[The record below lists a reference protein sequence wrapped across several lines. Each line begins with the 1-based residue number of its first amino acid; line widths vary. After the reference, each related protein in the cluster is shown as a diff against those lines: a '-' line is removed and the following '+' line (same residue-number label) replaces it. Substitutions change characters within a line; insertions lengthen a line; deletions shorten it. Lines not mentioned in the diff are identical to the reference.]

1 MVSVGPSVVAL
12 CPFASQAPFHVQLL
26 PRAERARFEDD
37 GPTGADT
44 LHDVS
49 ARGWRPWAR
58 PPPVWVRTAPPGATA
73 FCWRIEIVPAAG
85 PAGGLEA
92 GAGVHL
98 TRAGAGGGGG
108 EAARRRACPLACAPM
123 PPSPRPIPAFAAQ
136 TPQEPRPYGR
146 WGQALTERFHEA
158 ARALE
163 SEEDLGEPGEVVW
176 FPDRTWGGR
185 TYVPAT
191 ASTSTGFELFGYVSY
206 TREHEGAQAEAFTA
220 SVDWTD
226 ETAEANPDWSLDL
239 SDQEIG
245 EWRGPDGQRGVITL
259 VWGVSLV
266 ANGAVATA
274 ELGPATTDQC
284 VLVDDRFT
292 LVSLD
297 DYVGDLLEIRLYGQK
312 GAELAR
318 ESLYEDD

>member
-1 MVSVGPSVVAL
+1 MHLSSL
-12 CPFASQAPFHVQLL
+12 APEEAAARL
-26 PRAERARFEDD
+26 RERA
-37 GPTGADT
+37 A
-44 LHDVS
+44 L
-49 ARGWRPWAR
+49 
-58 PPPVWVRTAPPGATA
+58 
-73 FCWRIEIVPAAG
+73 
-85 PAGGLEA
+85 
-92 GAGVHL
+92 
-98 TRAGAGGGGG
+98 
-108 EAARRRACPLACAPM
+108 ACPPM
-123 PPSPRPIPAFAAQ
+123 PPSRAPSPPTPAEP
-136 TPQEPRPYGR
+136 PQEPRPYGR
-146 WGQALTERFHEA
+146 WGEALADRFHEA

-163 SEEDLGEPGEVVW
+163 AEEDLGEPGEVVW

-191 ASTSTGFELFGYVSY
+191 APTSTGFELFGYVSY

-220 SVDWTD
+220 SVDCTD
-226 ETAEANPDWSLDL
+226 ETAEANPDWTLDL

-274 ELGPATTDQC
+274 ELGPTTTDQC

-297 DYVGDLLEIRLYGQK
+297 DYMGDLLEIRLYAQRAPSWRANRSTRTMIEPGLTPPGYLPPAPIAQLDR
-312 GAELAR
+312 A
-318 ESLYEDD
+318 SPS